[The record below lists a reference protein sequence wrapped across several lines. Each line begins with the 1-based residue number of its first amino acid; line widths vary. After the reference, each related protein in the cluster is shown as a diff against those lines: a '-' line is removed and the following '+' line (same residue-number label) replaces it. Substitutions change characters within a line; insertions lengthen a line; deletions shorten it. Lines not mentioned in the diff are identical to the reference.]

1 MTFNEWFTKQCGE
14 RPTAEKYDIP
24 TRVDES
30 KNCSEYDY
38 LHSLVYYGE
47 IAKQLLADQAAYDQK
62 RTAALYAWYIP
73 EKDKDKN
80 TGITRGVRNRDHK
93 YD

>member
-1 MTFNEWFTKQCGE
+1 MTFVEWFTKQCGE
-14 RPTAEKYDIP
+14 RPTMAKYNIPETVQKYPTTPEDNYLRGLIYLGKQAE
-24 TRVDES
+24 
-30 KNCSEYDY
+30 
-38 LHSLVYYGE
+38 
-47 IAKQLLADQAAYDQK
+47 QLLADQVAYSQK

-73 EKDKDKN
+73 DKDKDRN